1 MDSTLSKEI
10 NLPAAPGLGAGLTH
24 WNRRRRVVAGVGAA
38 LVVLVLG
45 YLVIRPVHLRWG
57 ATDAEVAA
65 AMPGDL
71 SGMRWTRAVTVD
83 ATPEQI
89 WPWLVQWGQGRGGWY
104 SYDWLE
110 NLFGFDIHSADR
122 ILSEHQNLAV
132 GDSICMA
139 AGVCVSRVSV
149 IEPDRWLSWQSA
161 DEAGQPVWSFT
172 LGLNPIDTG
181 HTRLI
186 VRESFSPDALPA
198 AVLVAIEIPDVVM
211 ELKALDT
218 VKRRAEGALPALW
231 VTGFEI
237 VAWLFALLCGLVAG
251 MLVIARA
258 NWLRPFTIGISTVI
272 VLLGLTFLFP
282 PLWLRA
288 VLDVALLAGVAWAWR
303 RPDLAGRLAIQK

>member
-1 MDSTLSKEI
+1 MNSTRSLETS
-10 NLPAAPGLGAGLTH
+10 LPAATGIRPGLTH
-24 WNRRRRVVAGVGAA
+24 WSRRRRVLAGVGAA
-38 LVVLVLG
+38 LAVLVLG

-71 SGMRWTRAVTVD
+71 GGMRWTRAVTVD
-83 ATPEQI
+83 AAPERI
-89 WPWLVQWGQGRGGWY
+89 WAWLVQWGQGRGGWY

-122 ILSEHQNLAV
+122 ILPEHQNLAV

-139 AGVCVSRVSV
+139 AGVCPSQVSF
-149 IEPDRWLSWQSA
+149 IEPNRWLNWQSV
-161 DEAGQPVWSFT
+161 DEAGNPVWSFT
-172 LGLNPIDTG
+172 LGLDPIDSG

-186 VRESFSPDALPA
+186 VRESFSPNALPS

-218 VKRRAEGALPALW
+218 VKSRAEGALPAPW
-231 VTGFEI
+231 VTVFEI
-237 VAWLFALLCGLVAG
+237 VAWLLAVLCGLVAG
-251 MLVIARA
+251 MLVLARA
-258 NWLRPFTIGISTVI
+258 KWLRPFVIGLAAVG

-288 VLDVALLAGVAWAWR
+288 VLDLGLVAGLIWSGR
-303 RPDLAGRLAIQK
+303 RISSVRG